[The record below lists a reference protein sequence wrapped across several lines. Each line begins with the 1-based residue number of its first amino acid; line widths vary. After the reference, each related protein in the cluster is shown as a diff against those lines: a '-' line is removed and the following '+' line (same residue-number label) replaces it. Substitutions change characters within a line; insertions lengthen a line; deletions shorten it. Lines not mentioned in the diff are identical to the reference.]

1 MTALEY
7 LQLSQ
12 KTLQDAE
19 VLLARGDY
27 HQASEKFWG
36 ATAVIVKAIADQRG
50 WPHGSHRELNRALS
64 RLAQEVGRRELIRS
78 FGLAN
83 ALHTNFYEDWLTSE
97 QVTELAASVREL
109 LEELGPLVEA

>member
-19 VLLARGDY
+19 ALLARGDY

-36 ATAVIVKAIADQRG
+36 AAAVMVKAIADQRG
-50 WPHGSHRELNRALS
+50 WPHGSHRDLYRVINRLVEETGQGELVDLFS
-64 RLAQEVGRRELIRS
+64 LAGH
-78 FGLAN
+78 
-83 ALHTNFYEDWLTSE
+83 LHTNFYEDWLPPE
-97 QVTELAASVREL
+97 HVTRLAASVREL
-109 LEELGPLVEA
+109 VDVLGSAVAA